1 MITGLRVADAAQQ
14 GVAADGLVA
23 RLRLA
28 LAPAAERLYVGQASS
43 PCSFWRARFVH
54 RLT

>member
-14 GVAADGLVA
+14 GVAADGLAA

-28 LAPAAERLYVGQASS
+28 LAPAAERRYVDMERPFKFKSRVQ
-43 PCSFWRARFVH
+43 
-54 RLT
+54 LTL